1 MRALVVGAAGFVGS
15 HLVSHLL
22 ERGDEVV
29 VTTRSGSCAGFAG
42 KSYALDI
49 RNSEQC
55 HEVLQSANADVIYH
69 LAGVSFAP
77 QAEANFEEA
86 LLANVAGTSNLVK
99 QCKRLDK
106 KVALVIASSADVYGR
121 VQEDEL
127 PVTELT
133 PTRPMN
139 NYSLSKRM
147 AELVVERYRRAHPN
161 LRCVIARPFNHIG
174 PGQNSRFVVS
184 NFALQ
189 LAKISRGEAAPVM
202 KVGNLTAKR
211 DFSDVRDIV
220 RAYALLGERG
230 EGLYTLG
237 SGKSYSIQV
246 ILDQL
251 IEISGLKVDVQR
263 DMARMRGPE
272 VEELYCDYSKAAQ
285 EVNWSPTISLRTSL
299 EEVYAYWC
307 EQSDLPMVA

>member
-22 ERGDEVV
+22 ERGDEVM
-29 VTTRSGSCAGFAG
+29 VTTRSGACAGFAG
-42 KSYALDI
+42 RSFALDI
-49 RNSEQC
+49 RDSDQC
-55 HEVLQSANADVIYH
+55 HDVLHTAQADVIYH

-106 KVALVIASSADVYGR
+106 RVGIVIASSADVYGR
-121 VQEDEL
+121 VLPEEL
-127 PVTELT
+127 PVTEET

-189 LAKISRGEAAPVM
+189 LARISRGEAPPVM

-220 RAYALLGERG
+220 RAYALLGEKG
-230 EGLYTLG
+230 EGMYTLG
-237 SGKSYSIQV
+237 SGTSYSIQF

-251 IEISGLKVDVQR
+251 IEIAGLKVEVQR
-263 DMARMRGPE
+263 DPARMRGPE
-272 VEELYCDYSKAAQ
+272 VEDLYCDFSKATR
-285 EVNWSPTISLRTSL
+285 EVDWSPSIAFRTSL

-307 EQSDLPMVA
+307 QQSDLPLVA

>member
-1 MRALVVGAAGFVGS
+1 
-15 HLVSHLL
+15 
-22 ERGDEVV
+22 
-29 VTTRSGSCAGFAG
+29 
-42 KSYALDI
+42 
-49 RNSEQC
+49 
-55 HEVLQSANADVIYH
+55 
-69 LAGVSFAP
+69 
-77 QAEANFEEA
+77 
-86 LLANVAGTSNLVK
+86 
-99 QCKRLDK
+99 
-106 KVALVIASSADVYGR
+106 
-121 VQEDEL
+121 
-127 PVTELT
+127 
-133 PTRPMN
+133 
-139 NYSLSKRM
+139 
-147 AELVVERYRRAHPN
+147 
-161 LRCVIARPFNHIG
+161 
-174 PGQNSRFVVS
+174 
-184 NFALQ
+184 
-189 LAKISRGEAAPVM
+189 M

-237 SGKSYSIQV
+237 SGKSYSIQF

-285 EVNWSPTISLRTSL
+285 EVNWVPSISLRTSL